1 MTISNFQKFA
11 ASIQDYRKLE
21 RENENLVRDHQ
32 RRVNRLV
39 NDKNVRDYF
48 TYNQNIKPSDPWYSR
63 MFNTYIYNPFA
74 RAKLY
79 AKAHWGNPI
88 YDAWTG
94 KAPWGNVLRSA
105 MADSLTQGD
114 WNMDEAIIQNNLEN
128 HPELAYGSTRIVNE
142 GNPNEGY
149 TYNPETNTV
158 DKKSEY
164 ELAKLVPESSKQL
177 RKDINSTKLDYFAT
191 LASAISAGQT
201 LSVTAATAAARG
213 ALYAGKELIKKPFVS
228 AITHPKSTLAG
239 TALLSAPIIETRNTY
254 DNTLISNLSSVNP
267 NFNWDKLVKNST
279 PDQLNR
285 ATDFIHK
292 NLVTPNPR
300 YDPKNP
306 GTQKKFNL
314 KPLQTSQLHE
324 MSKDLMSIFNNK

>member
-1 MTISNFQKFA
+1 MNISNFKKFA

-21 RENENLVRDHQ
+21 RENENLVREHQ

-39 NDKNVRDYF
+39 ADKNIRDYY

-63 MFNTYIYNPFA
+63 AFNTYIYNPFA

-94 KAPWGNVLRSA
+94 KAPWVNVLGSA

-114 WNMDEAIIQNNLEN
+114 WNLDEAIIRDNLKA
-128 HPELAYGSTRIVNE
+128 HPELAYGSTHIVTE

-164 ELAKLVPESSKQL
+164 ELSKLVPESAKQL
-177 RKDINSTKLDYFAT
+177 RKDINSTKLDYYAT
-191 LASAISAGQT
+191 LASAIPAAKTWGT
-201 LSVTAATAAARG
+201 AVTNAASKG
-213 ALYAGKELIKKPFVS
+213 SLYAGKELLKKPVIS
-228 AITHPKSTLAG
+228 AITHPKATLASS
-239 TALLSAPIIETRNTY
+239 ALVASDIVDNRNTY
-254 DNTLISNLSSVNP
+254 DNTLLSNLSAVNP
-267 NFNWDKLVKNST
+267 NFDWDKLVENST
-279 PDQLNR
+279 SDQLNK
-285 ATDFIHK
+285 AKNFIHK

-300 YDPKNP
+300 YEPNNP

-314 KPLQTSQLHE
+314 KPMSPSQLHM
-324 MSKDLMSIFNNK
+324 MSQGVMSIFDNK